1 MRKKFGVF
9 VALCLVAVNVFASA
23 EAENY
28 TFRYGFDNDSL
39 TIESAIS
46 KKFLTVMVSPYGKE
60 YSYAEDVENSGNVLF
75 KVIDESEEYP
85 FEILLSESLQCGK
98 YTVKITDGKT
108 AAGYV
113 FIRPSAEFDF
123 SLLVSKLNGADKSA
137 FSKILSESVTD
148 AFGIKSEDFQKLMPK
163 IAECLY
169 NFKPSGGYSAQSL
182 TENFTV
188 YEGMVL
194 FSKGEITFE
203 KLVSEYGIYFDGDI
217 SEKCSAFTDDEKRY
231 ADESRKYSDFSAL
244 GAQKGVE
251 NIMFLAQYKGAAS
264 EENLK
269 NLCIERFYAQKVDMT
284 SYNSI
289 GNDYYKS
296 LVWKDMFEKRT
307 SATDVKSVLEYF
319 ADRCSAQ
326 ALAAA
331 DKNNSDQS
339 PSSLGGRGGSSV
351 GFGSYG
357 ANTENIPSD
366 EGAVFS
372 DILNHWAKSDI
383 EKMCGLKIINGFEDG
398 TFRPDNYVSRAEFVK
413 MLTAILDIKPES
425 GDIFD
430 DVKSSDWYAPYIAAA
445 YNNNIIKGLT
455 KTSFAP
461 NEKISR
467 QDAVTVVYRAV
478 SEILKDDAS
487 SVNFGDENDTAD
499 YANEAV
505 KALSAN
511 GLISG
516 SDGKFYPLNNMTR
529 AEAASFLLRVYNL
542 RMGV

>member
-46 KKFLTVMVSPYGKE
+46 KKYLTVMVSPYGKE

-123 SLLVSKLNGADKSA
+123 SLLVSKLNGADKGA
-137 FSKILSESVTD
+137 FSKILSDSVTD
-148 AFGIKSEDFQKLMPK
+148 AFGIKSEDFQKLMPE

-269 NLCIERFYAQKVDMT
+269 NLCIERFSAQKVDMT
-284 SYNSI
+284 SYSSI

-307 SATDVKSVLEYF
+307 SATDVKSVLSYF
-319 ADRCSAQ
+319 ADSCSAQ

-331 DKNNSDQS
+331 DKNNSEQS
-339 PSSLGGRGGSSV
+339 PSSSGGRGGSSV

-357 ANTENIPSD
+357 SNTENIPAD

-383 EKMCGLKIINGFEDG
+383 ERMCGLKIINGFEDG

-478 SEILKDDAS
+478 SEILKNDAS
-487 SVNFGDENDTAD
+487 SINFDDENDTAD
-499 YANEAV
+499 YANVAV

>member
-60 YSYAEDVENSGNVLF
+60 YSGAEDVENSGNVLF
-75 KVIDESEEYP
+75 KVMDESEEYP
-85 FEILLSESLQCGK
+85 FKILLSENLQCGK
-98 YTVKITDGKT
+98 YMVKITDGQT

-137 FSKILSESVTD
+137 FSKILSDSVTD
-148 AFGIKSEDFQKLMPK
+148 AFGIKSEDFQKLMPE

-203 KLVSEYGIYFDGDI
+203 KLVSEYGIYFDGDV
-217 SEKCSAFTDDEKRY
+217 SEKCLAFTYDEKRY
-231 ADESRKYSDFSAL
+231 ADESCKYSDFSTL

-251 NIMFLAQYKGAAS
+251 NIMFLAQYKGASS

-269 NLCIERFYAQKVDMT
+269 NLCIEKFSAQNVDMS

-319 ADRCSAQ
+319 ADRCAAQ

-331 DKNNSDQS
+331 DKNNSEQS
-339 PSSLGGRGGSSV
+339 PSSSGGRGGSSV

-357 ANTENIPSD
+357 ANTENIPAD
-366 EGAVFS
+366 EGTVFS

-413 MLTAILDIKPES
+413 MLTAILNIKPENS
-425 GDIFD
+425 DIFD

-478 SEILKDDAS
+478 SDILKNDAS
-487 SVNFGDENDTAD
+487 NINFGDENDTAD
-499 YANEAV
+499 YAKEAV
-505 KALSAN
+505 KSLSAN

-529 AEAASFLLRVYNL
+529 AEAASFLLRIYNL